1 LSKRVLVT
9 GASGF
14 VGANLGRRLV
24 AEGHD
29 VHLVLRSQHSTWRL
43 AGNEDAAVHQADLR
57 DAASVGRAVRDIRPD
72 WIFHLAAY
80 GAYSSQT
87 DVREMVETNLAGTI
101 NLVEACLESGFESF
115 VNTGSS
121 SEYGLKHGAPAET
134 EPLEPNSPY
143 AVTKAAATMYG
154 GFAARKHGARIRTL
168 RLYSVYGPWEE
179 PTRLIPTLIVNGLH
193 SRLPALVDSKVARDF
208 VYVDDV
214 CDAYLA
220 AAADKAAAPDAI
232 FNVGTGVQSSLERV
246 VQVARR
252 LLAIDAEPQWGSMP
266 NRVWDTTTWVAD
278 SKKIRHELGWEPRHS
293 LEAGLSATIDWFR
306 AHPSLLARYGGAEP
320 GPTEAPTT
328 NSRGGPGA

>member
-1 LSKRVLVT
+1 MSKRVLVT

-43 AGNEDAAVHQADLR
+43 AGNEDVAVHQADLR
-57 DAASVGRAVRDIRPD
+57 DAASVRRALRDIKPD
-72 WIFHLAAY
+72 WIFHLAAH

-87 DVREMVETNLAGTI
+87 NLREMVESNLAGTI

-121 SEYGLKHGAPAET
+121 SEYGLKDGAPAET
-134 EPLEPNSPY
+134 EQLEPNSPY
-143 AVTKAAATMYG
+143 AVTKAAATMYCR
-154 GFAARKHGARIRTL
+154 FAARKHGARIRTL

-193 SRLPALVDSKVARDF
+193 GRLPALVDPKVARDF
-208 VYVDDV
+208 VYIDDV

-220 AAADKAAAPDAI
+220 AAADTAADPDAI
-232 FNVGTGVQSSLERV
+232 FNVGTGVQSSLAQV
-246 VQVARR
+246 VQVARH
-252 LLAIDAEPQWGSMP
+252 LLAIDAEPRWGSMP

-278 SKKIRHELGWEPRHS
+278 STKIRHELGWEPRHP

-306 AHPSLLARYGGAEP
+306 AHPSMLAFY
-320 GPTEAPTT
+320 EATI
-328 NSRGGPGA
+328 A